1 MSDLERL
8 ASRPAGVA
16 GRFEALGGGQVLLG
30 NAKGPGRGLEKV
42 LLERAELAAHLR
54 KLSDRVVDDAHRIL
68 CALAVGDVEVSQGAA
83 GDGACAEAIG
93 KEIAAR
99 ATAAGIKQVCFDR
112 GPFKYHGRVAA
123 LAEAA
128 RTAGLEF

>member
-1 MSDLERL
+1 MQHSRAINRQRQRRTYRIRKWVRGTAQRPRLSVSRSHRHISAQVIDDESAKTL
-8 ASRPAGVA
+8 ASASTLEAEIAGA
-16 GRFEALGGGQVLLG
+16 GKYAG
-30 NAKGPGRGLEKV
+30 NK
-42 LLERAELAAHLR
+42 AA
-54 KLSDRVVDDAHRIL
+54 
-68 CALAVGDVEVSQGAA
+68 
-83 GDGACAEAIG
+83 AEAVG